1 MTSEA
6 RWHQRYEG
14 VHTGW
19 MLIHYW
25 KLSQQQMS

>member
-25 KLSQQQMS
+25 QLS